1 MGREYGAVERDS
13 GHPGPPSASSGGWP
27 SWWRGGRG
35 CASFFGTRES
45 VLAGNVLLEAQA
57 AMVVSA
63 CVATLSNGLFHHD
76 SSARVDPS
84 LPWSEQRAAVAAG
97 ANSPT
102 FVSLVSVTAHLGYV
116 CSAPIVGMLVELIG
130 FPAMTAIAAAMCPLV
145 ASGYAATNFR
155 RVSWELVRMRLI
167 AGAWKAT
174 HEVPLFLFPYAQ
186 FH

>member
-1 MGREYGAVERDS
+1 
-13 GHPGPPSASSGGWP
+13 
-27 SWWRGGRG
+27 
-35 CASFFGTRES
+35 
-45 VLAGNVLLEAQA
+45 
-57 AMVVSA
+57 
-63 CVATLSNGLFHHD
+63 VATLSNGLFHHD

-174 HEVPLFLFPYAQ
+174 HEVRLFVTSTSV
-186 FH
+186 

>member
-13 GHPGPPSASSGGWP
+13 GHPGPPSASGGGWP
-27 SWWRGGRG
+27 SWWRGARG

-45 VLAGNVLLEAQA
+45 VLAGNILLEAQA

-102 FVSLVSVTAHLGYV
+102 FVSLVSVRR
-116 CSAPIVGMLVELIG
+116 APPTED
-130 FPAMTAIAAAMCPLV
+130 P
-145 ASGYAATNFR
+145 R
-155 RVSWELVRMRLI
+155 RLPRRSRRGRGRDLRARR
-167 AGAWKAT
+167 
-174 HEVPLFLFPYAQ
+174 
-186 FH
+186 

>member
-1 MGREYGAVERDS
+1 MGREYGVVERDS
-13 GHPGPPSASSGGWP
+13 GHPGPPSASGGGWP
-27 SWWRGGRG
+27 SWWRGARG

-174 HEVPLFLFPYAQ
+174 HEVRLFVTSTSV
-186 FH
+186 

>member
-13 GHPGPPSASSGGWP
+13 AHPGPSASGGGWP

-174 HEVPLFLFPYAQ
+174 HEVRLFLFPYGQ
-186 FH
+186 SV